1 MKKKTNKQQL
11 NEDKISKTVQT
22 TIKRLNW
29 QNIVKGIVWDGLEYK
44 LKLNNDGTIF
54 ADSKEE
60 TRNMPK
66 EIVVEIMDLYDIN
79 GKCVSKYKNNR

>member
-1 MKKKTNKQQL
+1 MKKETNKQQL
-11 NEDKISKTVQT
+11 NEDKISKTVQA

-29 QNIVKGIVWDGLEYK
+29 QNIVKGIIWDGLEYK

-54 ADSKEE
+54 TDSKEE

-79 GKCVSKYKNNR
+79 GKCVSKYKKNR